1 VIIDEAGTQSPRA
14 LNGATWE
21 VVTDTVMGGLSRASL
36 RAAIV
41 AGRHALHLE
50 GDVRLE
56 NGGGFVQCALD
67 LASPGM
73 AFDASGHAGIE
84 VTVLGNG
91 ELYGLH
97 LRTTANRQPWE
108 SWRQSFTA
116 TGTWQTLRLPFT
128 GFLPHRCAGVL
139 DLARLRRVGLVGIG
153 RAFRADVALN
163 RIAFYRAAPG

>member
-1 VIIDEAGTQSPRA
+1 MVIDEAGAQSPRA
-14 LNGATWE
+14 LSGATWE
-21 VVTDTVMGGLSRASL
+21 AVTDAVMGGLSRASL
-36 RAAIV
+36 RAEHI
-41 AGRHALHLE
+41 AGRHALHLL

-84 VTVLGNG
+84 LTVLGNG
-91 ELYGLH
+91 ETYGLH

-128 GFLPHRCAGVL
+128 GFLPHRCTGSL

-153 RAFRADVALN
+153 RAFRADIALS
-163 RIAFYRAAPG
+163 RIALYRADAA